1 MPPTELAVVRRD
13 LLASFRRGDIPA
25 MLMQLNLGG
34 APPELLPGIRTLAEL
49 AIAVRRES
57 VATLGTHEAFVRRT
71 PAGDLHQVVQGVR
84 LSLADKTLYQIP
96 IRRPHTLDGE
106 EIGNLDAWK
115 KANPSTRYTWKEIP
129 QASAE
134 VTYQGYLRQNA
145 VAGCAVGSPPTVMV
159 DGEPKTNPY
168 FQRAVGVNG
177 RPGDI
182 VRVVVAVVVVGPA
195 PATGNPVA
203 VNYVLDYDPSKDLLH
218 MLGDCAE
225 KHPDDCYLI
234 DESQV
239 EAELAARASVAPPG
253 PSQSSDTSKPAPSR
267 ARSSWT
273 FVPLYGGVGYLVNLR
288 VEAVRAAYQKF
299 TGILQD
305 AQKKAQ
311 TVARRN
317 AMRAHPAL
325 AIHTVTLDGTGS
337 AVVGVTG
344 WAMDQSAMARW
355 MKIQERIAR
364 GLELGPEL
372 EVISVA
378 ESYDAERHAAGA
390 DAADP
395 EARVAAEAET
405 TATTT
410 AQECNLLI
418 EHIDTALGLLTPAQA
433 QQVADLGYA
442 DPAKLDLAQL
452 RAIAV
457 AVNRFLEA
465 R

>member
-1 MPPTELAVVRRD
+1 MPPLELASKRE
-13 LLASFRRGDIPA
+13 LLSAFRRGDVLS
-25 MLMQLNLGG
+25 MLTQLGLSAA
-34 APPELLPGIRTLAEL
+34 APEYRDGIRALAEL

-57 VATLGTHEAFVRRT
+57 VFTLGSHEAFVRRT
-71 PAGDLHQVVQGVR
+71 PSGDLRQVIQGVR

-115 KANPSTRYTWKEIP
+115 KANSNTRYTWKEIP

-145 VAGCAVGSPPTVMV
+145 VAGCAVGSPPTVIV

-168 FQRAVGVNG
+168 FQRAIGANG

-182 VRVVVAVVVVGPA
+182 VRVVIAVVVVGPA

-218 MLGDCAE
+218 MLGECAD

-239 EAELAARASVAPPG
+239 EAELATRATTPG
-253 PSQSSDTSKPAPSR
+253 QAAGDPNKPSR
-267 ARSSWT
+267 ARASWT

-288 VEAVRAAYQKF
+288 VDAVRAAYAKF

-325 AIHTVTLDGTGS
+325 ATHTVTLDGTGS

-344 WAMDQSAMARW
+344 WAMDQTAMARW
-355 MKIQERIAR
+355 LRIQERIAR
-364 GLELGPEL
+364 GGELGADVET
-372 EVISVA
+372 ISLVEA
-378 ESYDAERHAAGA
+378 YDAEKHAVGP
-390 DAADP
+390 DP
-395 EARVAAEAET
+395 EPDSRPIET
-405 TATTT
+405 TATEMTGVT
-410 AQECNLLI
+410 EMQEINAMI
-418 EHIDTALGLLTPAQA
+418 EHIDTALQFLSPSQA
-433 QQVADLGYA
+433 QQVHDLGYA
-442 DPAKLDLAQL
+442 DPSKLTLQQL
-452 RAIAV
+452 KAIAV
-457 AVNRFLEA
+457 DVNRFMEI